1 MTDVAALRRFNR
13 AYTQRIGVLDESYLG
28 TGRPL
33 GPSRFLFEIGTQT
46 WGVLGLRRRLG
57 LDSGYVSRMLRQLE
71 TEGLAVVEPDPND
84 GRQRTVRLTRA
95 GRREWRRLDER
106 SERLAQRLVAPL
118 SERQREELDAALTTA
133 ERLIR
138 AATIEFDTVDP
149 RSPDARWAM
158 DQYFAELD
166 SRFSDGFD
174 ATSSYDTD
182 AVALRAPTGA
192 FVVLHSDH
200 ETLGCGGVQRFDD
213 TTSEIKRMWIRA
225 DWRGTGLGRRLLEH
239 LEGIARAHG
248 RSRVVLDTNGSL
260 TEAIS
265 MYGRMGYA
273 PIERYNDNPYAQH
286 WFAKDL

>member
-1 MTDVAALRRFNR
+1 MDDVAALRRFNR
-13 AYTQRIGVLDESYLG
+13 AYTQRIGVLDDSYLG

-71 TEGLAVVEPDPND
+71 SEGLAVVEADPND
-84 GRQRTVRLTRA
+84 GRQRTVRLTPA
-95 GRREWRRLDER
+95 GRREWRRLDQR
-106 SERLAQRLVAPL
+106 AERLAQRLVAPL
-118 SERQREELDAALTTA
+118 SDRQRDELDTALATA

-138 AATIEFDTVDP
+138 AATTQFDAVDP
-149 RSPDARWAM
+149 RSADARWAM

-166 SRFSDGFD
+166 RRFSDGFD
-174 ATSSYDTD
+174 PTGVYDTD
-182 AVALRAPTGA
+182 AAALRAPTGA
-192 FVVLHSDH
+192 FVVLRSDH
-200 ETLGCGGVQRFDD
+200 ETLGCGGVQRVDD
-213 TTSEIKRMWIRA
+213 ATSEIKRMWIRA
-225 DWRGTGLGRRLLEH
+225 DWRGAGLGRRLLEH
-239 LEGIARAHG
+239 LERVAREHG

-265 MYGRMGYA
+265 MYGRMGYQT
-273 PIERYNDNPYAQH
+273 IERYNDNPYAQH